1 VEAMMCGTPVIAFP
15 RGSVREIVDDGV
27 TGFLVNN
34 EKEAVDAIGK
44 VDGLDKEAIREVAM
58 RRFQADRMADEYV
71 KLYRQQLQRR
81 DQDTGIESEDSV
93 QPRPV

>member
-1 VEAMMCGTPVIAFP
+1 MVLVEAMMCGTPVIAFP
-15 RGSVREIVDDGV
+15 LGSVSEIVEDGV

-44 VDGLDKEAIREVAM
+44 VEGLDKKVIREVAM

-71 KLYRQQLQRR
+71 KIYRQQLERE
-81 DQDTGIESEDSV
+81 DQNTSS
-93 QPRPV
+93 